1 MLSIDTLSVK
11 RGERGDDVTT
21 DAPNGGRWFNDSD
34 TDGWWEWRGG
44 SEFPGKAPLR
54 RESHLVIHW
63 STPHHD
69 FRHLIIEENPPVN
82 SMGNVPHQSWYFFL
96 SRTPL
101 IWTVQIVSPGLRSS
115 GVSNF
120 LDGVWDLNR
129 PYITEESNNTRFI
142 AESHDENG
150 R

>member
-1 MLSIDTLSVK
+1 
-11 RGERGDDVTT
+11 
-21 DAPNGGRWFNDSD
+21 
-34 TDGWWEWRGG
+34 
-44 SEFPGKAPLR
+44 
-54 RESHLVIHW
+54 
-63 STPHHD
+63 
-69 FRHLIIEENPPVN
+69 
-82 SMGNVPHQSWYFFL
+82 MGNVPHQSWYFFL